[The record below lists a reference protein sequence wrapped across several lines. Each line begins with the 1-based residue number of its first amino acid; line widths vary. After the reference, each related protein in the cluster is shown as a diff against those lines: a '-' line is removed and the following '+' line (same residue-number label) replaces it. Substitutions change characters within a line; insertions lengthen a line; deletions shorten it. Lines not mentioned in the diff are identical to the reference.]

1 MCLCYTS
8 AEKVRTAYR
17 CPLVLDEFVKLKCR
31 DLMVMGRE
39 DIAGELMDR
48 EGNELIPGTLS
59 DPQAG
64 EGAAQKMLEGNR

>member
-1 MCLCYTS
+1 
-8 AEKVRTAYR
+8 
-17 CPLVLDEFVKLKCR
+17 
-31 DLMVMGRE
+31 MVMGHE

-64 EGAAQKMLEGNR
+64 EGTAQKMLEGNR